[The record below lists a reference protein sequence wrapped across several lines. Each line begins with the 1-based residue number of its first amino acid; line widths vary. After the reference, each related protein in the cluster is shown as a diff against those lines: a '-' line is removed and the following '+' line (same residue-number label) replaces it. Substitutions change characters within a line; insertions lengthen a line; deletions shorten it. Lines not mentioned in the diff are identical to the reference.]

1 MNKVFLFLSISFT
14 CVLLE
19 AFFSMFELASVSFNK
34 VRLQYYLSKNYRKA
48 KMLDY
53 LLKKPSRL
61 FGTTLIAVNTV
72 LLMGS
77 EAARRFYLSLGLSPD
92 FAPISQFILVVIF
105 GELAPLFAARRHP
118 EHVAFFG
125 VPIIYFI
132 SKLLS
137 PFTYLI
143 SLFTKNKKT
152 EIFLTK
158 EEIQKAFEEK
168 TQFSNIDK
176 AVRTIFSLKN
186 LKAKDL
192 MLPLW
197 FFKMVDSKAILED
210 IKKLSNLHYILVY
223 HKNKNQIVSIV
234 KLKDILKTTSK
245 ERIINYGSS
254 PWFIIEN
261 SSILDILKQF
271 RHNNQ
276 IIAVVLNKLGQA
288 TGMLTLDMIF
298 DRIFEMEKV
307 KHLEKKEVFIEKNI
321 SGKMLVSDFNKK
333 FKANIPFDKN
343 KTLSDVI
350 FEFLGY
356 HPSIGEVVF
365 LENFEFIIK
374 KTSLFKTKSIL
385 VRNIR

>member
-1 MNKVFLFLSISFT
+1 MKNTILFLIISLS

-34 VRLQYYLSKNYRKA
+34 IRLKYYLSKNNKKA
-48 KMLDY
+48 VMLDY
-53 LLKKPSRL
+53 LLQKPSRL
-61 FGTTLIAVNTV
+61 FGTTLIAINTV
-72 LLMGS
+72 LLIGS

-92 FAPISQFILVVIF
+92 FAPITQVILVVIF

-132 SKLLS
+132 SKFLS
-137 PFTYLI
+137 PFTYLL
-143 SLFTKNKKT
+143 SFFTKKKKK

-168 TQFSNIDK
+168 TQISNLDK
-176 AVRTIFSLKN
+176 AVRAIFSLKT

-210 IKKLSNLHYILVY
+210 IKKFTYVNYLLIY
-223 HKNKNQIVSIV
+223 HKNKNQIVSVV
-234 KLKDILKTTSK
+234 KLKDLLKTTSK
-245 ERIINYGSS
+245 ERIINYGAP

-261 SSILDILKQF
+261 TSILDILKQF

-276 IIAVVLNKLGQA
+276 IVAVVLNKLGQA
-288 TGMLTLDMIF
+288 VGIINLDMIF
-298 DRIFEMEKV
+298 NKIFEV
-307 KHLEKKEVFIEKNI
+307 KKIKYLEKKEIFIEKNI

-333 FKANIPFDKN
+333 FKAQIPFDKH
-343 KTLSDVI
+343 KTLSDLI

-365 LENFEFIIK
+365 LENFEFTIK

-385 VRNIR
+385 VRNIK